1 MLQENINIKFIAEKA
16 NVSIAT
22 VSNVINSKGRVS
34 VETAL
39 RVKEVIDSY
48 QYSGNLAAKNLRT
61 RKSYLFGV
69 VVSLLQPEGRIKNN
83 LFYWELVS
91 GIESKA
97 REKSF
102 DIVLKGIESPEELT
116 TFITQRNLDGLIL
129 VGAKSD
135 SPVVAKVKELDLP
148 IVFLDSYLDESAPFQ
163 VGIDDAFGGR
173 VATEHLL
180 SLGHQRIALITGD
193 LEPDSVNGRRF
204 RGYRSAL
211 QENRSFDQNL
221 IFESDTSAQGGFEA
235 TEKIITETNATAIL
249 SFSDVS
255 ALGVYK
261 CLNEKGCKIPDDYSV
276 VGFDGSYFSTFM
288 TPTLATVKQDVGE
301 KGEKAVDLL
310 FLQIED
316 ANRLK
321 QQSRISLPVTF
332 MVGSSTAPPRS
343 TRR

>member
-102 DIVLKGIESPEELT
+102 DIVLKGIESPK
-116 TFITQRNLDGLIL
+116 N
-129 VGAKSD
+129 
-135 SPVVAKVKELDLP
+135 
-148 IVFLDSYLDESAPFQ
+148 
-163 VGIDDAFGGR
+163 
-173 VATEHLL
+173 
-180 SLGHQRIALITGD
+180 
-193 LEPDSVNGRRF
+193 
-204 RGYRSAL
+204 
-211 QENRSFDQNL
+211 
-221 IFESDTSAQGGFEA
+221 
-235 TEKIITETNATAIL
+235 
-249 SFSDVS
+249 
-255 ALGVYK
+255 
-261 CLNEKGCKIPDDYSV
+261 
-276 VGFDGSYFSTFM
+276 
-288 TPTLATVKQDVGE
+288 
-301 KGEKAVDLL
+301 
-310 FLQIED
+310 
-316 ANRLK
+316 
-321 QQSRISLPVTF
+321 
-332 MVGSSTAPPRS
+332 
-343 TRR
+343 